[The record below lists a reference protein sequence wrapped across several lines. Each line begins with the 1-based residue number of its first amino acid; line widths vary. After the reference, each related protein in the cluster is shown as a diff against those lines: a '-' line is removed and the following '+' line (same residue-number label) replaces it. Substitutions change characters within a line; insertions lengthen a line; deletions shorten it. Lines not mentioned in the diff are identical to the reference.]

1 MFHCFF
7 LIGLLIFSFH
17 NAHAGETKNDRVVAI
32 VNDFR
37 FYVSDIEHARKQLP
51 SDIKQYSKAAVFE
64 YLLNNLI
71 DTHLVAADAR
81 KVGFDKRHKIAKR
94 LRRSEEQILYQ
105 AYLDERILKSLS
117 DKRLMVSY
125 KKYLRANSATEEIRA
140 RHILLQTQRQAAEVI
155 RQLNA
160 GKDFANLAK
169 LFSTGPSGKN
179 GGDLGY
185 FTRERMV
192 KLFSEAAFATPVG
205 KFTLVP
211 VKTQF
216 GWHVIK
222 VEDKRIL
229 KPKTFDEI
237 KGQLREKMIS
247 DSITTIVS
255 KLRKSAKIKIFD
267 DNKK

>member
-1 MFHCFF
+1 MFHCFL
-7 LIGLLIFSFH
+7 LIGLSVLSFH

-32 VNDFR
+32 VNDYK
-37 FYVSDIEHARKQLP
+37 FYASDIAHARKQLP
-51 SDIKQYSKAAVFE
+51 SDIKEYSEAAVFD

-81 KVGFDKRHKIAKR
+81 KVGLDRRHKIAKR
-94 LRRSEEQILYQ
+94 LRRSEDQILYQ
-105 AYLDERILKSLS
+105 AYLDERILESSS

-125 KKYLRANSATEEIRA
+125 KEYLRANSATEEIHA

-185 FTRERMV
+185 FTREKMV
-192 KLFSEAAFATPVG
+192 KLFSVAAFSTPIG
-205 KFTLVP
+205 KFTPVP

-237 KGQLREKMIS
+237 KGHLREKMIN
-247 DSITTIVS
+247 DFLTTVVS
-255 KLRKSAKIKIFD
+255 RLRKSAKIKIFD
-267 DNKK
+267 NYKK